1 MKRAKALP
9 AISTTANSTCPTDP
23 NEQNP
28 KNQLK
33 FQDILKKFK
42 KKRLTNRRDQ
52 PVTQTTQ
59 HIEYIEDDNEQNIQN
74 EKLLIKIY
82 ESNYS
87 SLYEKMKK
95 VGLFLTTIQLFISFY
110 PFLNTQ
116 QLFSTR
122 LNDAKSDFFPL
133 HLALQS
139 SLYHP

>member
-1 MKRAKALP
+1 MKRVKELP

-23 NEQNP
+23 IDQNP

-82 ESNYS
+82 ESRRKYY
-87 SLYEKMKK
+87 YE
-95 VGLFLTTIQLFISFY
+95 
-110 PFLNTQ
+110 
-116 QLFSTR
+116 
-122 LNDAKSDFFPL
+122 
-133 HLALQS
+133 
-139 SLYHP
+139 